1 MKKEEVDNV
10 IPLFEGATEARKIK
24 RSALKNWLVRSL
36 SNLFL
41 QMVQGQ
47 PSSFFLPA
55 LSRSFQD

>member
-10 IPLFEGATEARKIK
+10 IPLFEGATETRKIK

-41 QMVQGQ
+41 QMVHGQ
-47 PSSFFLPA
+47 PSSFCLPA
-55 LSRSFQD
+55 LS